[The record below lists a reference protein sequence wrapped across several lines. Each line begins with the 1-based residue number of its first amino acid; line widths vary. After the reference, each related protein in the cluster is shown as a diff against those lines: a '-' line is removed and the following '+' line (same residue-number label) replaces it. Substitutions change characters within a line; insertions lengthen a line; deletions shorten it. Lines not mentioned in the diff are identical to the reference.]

1 MTSFVEDR
9 WADQQ
14 AMPAIKYPA
23 PYLEA
28 AWDHGSQVVGK
39 VHSSSVLF
47 QTIDLYTQAA
57 PKHDLTAQLR
67 TLQKD
72 YTIVDSDRD
81 VMELLEEHASLFPLL
96 IQAVQP
102 LKSAFGERLF
112 HIRVQHSD
120 YDSLLKIA
128 VRLPDDFVE
137 PETALR
143 SFDTNWWI
151 NNCQRSSGALVFDY
165 EIQDAV

>member
-1 MTSFVEDR
+1 
-9 WADQQ
+9 
-14 AMPAIKYPA
+14 MPAINYPA
-23 PYLEA
+23 PCHEA
-28 AWDHGSQVVGK
+28 AWDDREQAVGK
-39 VHSSSVLF
+39 VRGSSVLF

-102 LKSAFGERLF
+102 LKNAFGERLL
-112 HIRVQHSD
+112 HIRAQRSD
-120 YDSLLKIA
+120 HDSLLKIA
-128 VRLPDDFVE
+128 VLLPGDFVE

-143 SFDTNWWI
+143 SFDANWWI
-151 NNCQRSSGALVFDY
+151 NNCQRSNGALVFDY

>member
-1 MTSFVEDR
+1 MTSFVEAP
-9 WADQQ
+9 WAERQ
-14 AMPAIKYPA
+14 AMPAINYPA
-23 PYLEA
+23 PYHEA
-28 AWDHGSQVVGK
+28 AWADREQVVGK
-39 VHSSSVLF
+39 VRGSNELF
-47 QTIDLYTQAA
+47 QTIDLYTQA
-57 PKHDLTAQLR
+57 PPRHDFTAQLR

-96 IQAVQP
+96 VQAVQP